1 MATETP
7 TRTESGAVLERFS
20 GVQVYVHG
28 LIALSIFVL
37 YLTGLPLTFNDQ
49 LGWLF
54 TVIGH
59 GNVILVHVIAGVV
72 MIGVGTFYLLYLLL
86 TAALSHRALPVLPT
100 TSDVREAVAYGK
112 YLVGRGEKPAAGKY
126 TWLQKAEVFVLA
138 LELVL
143 LSITGLLLWYRGIFV
158 SPEFRAV
165 LGDHQALA
173 DTLLLIVRDVHVV
186 IAMTAL
192 MGISFHLYMVNVK
205 EKFPF
210 NDGMFSGTV
219 SVERAAHEWEE
230 WADEH
235 GIGDGVGDGVGDGTE
250 DGVGDAVAHGDG
262 RSAAATPSRRVLVG
276 VTLALLSFFAVV
288 LLATLFASVLS
299 PLPTREY
306 LLALPFD
313 PLAHGVPAIVF
324 FVGLN
329 VAVLVILAAGA
340 AVCYGLANRLRGAY
354 Q

>member
-7 TRTESGAVLERFS
+7 TRTESGAVLKRFS

-54 TVIGH
+54 AVVGH
-59 GNVILVHVIAGVV
+59 ANVILVHVIAGVV

-86 TAALSHRALPVLPT
+86 TAGLSRRSLPVLPT
-100 TSDVREAVAYGK
+100 GSDVREAVAYVK
-112 YLVGRGEKPAAGKY
+112 YLAGRGEQPAAGKY

-138 LELVL
+138 VELVL

-219 SVERAAHEWEE
+219 SAERAAHEWEA
-230 WADEH
+230 WADDH
-235 GIGDGVGDGVGDGTE
+235 GVADADDHGVA
-250 DGVGDAVAHGDG
+250 DADDHGG
-262 RSAAATPSRRVLVG
+262 AGGSATATPSRRVLVG
-276 VTLALLSFFAVV
+276 VTLTLLSFFAVV

-329 VAVLVILAAGA
+329 VAILVILAGSVAI
-340 AVCYGLANRLRGAY
+340 CYGLANRLRGAY